1 MNVGCIMG
9 KYFNDEVKID
19 GTYIELVPPDDTLEP
34 IGVIHEQNAN
44 IFWNE
49 TTKITI
55 YLSEKLALRILDED
69 GNPIGNLNINVQGKF
84 LSSMAQT
91 DSNGLLTR
99 YVPPGVFRLS
109 IRSLQI
115 WAPSI
120 PVEST
125 NPIEIVVR
133 SVWPEEQNKM
143 EPYYVDDFLCEGKY
157 R

>member
-1 MNVGCIMG
+1 MG
-9 KYFNDEVKID
+9 KYFDDEVKID
-19 GTYIELVPPDDTLEP
+19 DVYVELVPPDDTLEP
-34 IGVIHEQNAN
+34 IGAILEQDENV
-44 IFWNE
+44 FWNE
-49 TTKITI
+49 ITNITI

-69 GNPIGNLNINVQGKF
+69 GNPIGNLNIDVQGNF
-84 LSSMAQT
+84 LNSMVKT
-91 DSNGLLTR
+91 DSDGLLTH

-115 WAPSI
+115 WVPSI
-120 PVEST
+120 PVESI
-125 NPIEIVVR
+125 NPIDIIVR